1 MKKNIINFWR
11 SLVIIN
17 LIASSLGVQAVQA
30 ESESSQSIVS
40 RQLLRHAEEGNGDNV
55 TAQVTSVSQLAD
67 VQPTAWAF
75 TALQSL
81 VERYGCIAGYPNR
94 TFRGDRALSRYEFA
108 AGLNAC
114 LDKVNELMA
123 AGLANKV
130 GKEDLATLQQLQ
142 TEFARELT
150 ALKGRVDGLEA
161 KTTTL
166 EAQQFSTTTKLA
178 GQVVTAISGGG
189 SGNSNILLPD
199 GTLSGNSGSAGTTL
213 VNRVRLELN
222 TTFSGEDLLLIRLQA
237 GNGGSNIGSFLDG
250 SFASA
255 DLAYSGADSSF
266 SLGILR
272 YDFSPIADVRV
283 SVGPQ
288 IDLSDHLDVNGYAN
302 DESNDFSSGLF
313 INNPLIL
320 PLNSGAGAA
329 VAWNPGAGAF
339 SFRLGYVAGNG
350 SSPNAGVTENPI
362 GNNLFATS
370 SDLTNGG
377 LFGDPYQATVELEF
391 APKDS
396 GFAARLQYTNAS
408 IGNLDFN
415 IGGVNLEWAINPS
428 IAIFGRFGFG
438 GISNRISTI
447 NPYTWSA
454 GVAFPDLFRPG
465 ALAAIAIGQPFI
477 ERTVGN
483 SSQTNIEAFFKFP
496 LSQQISITPDLQF
509 IINPNNNSGNGLITI
524 ATLRTVFNF

>member
-1 MKKNIINFWR
+1 MKKNLKSLWR
-11 SLVIIN
+11 SLVVVN
-17 LIASSLGVQAVQA
+17 LIASSIGVQAVRA
-30 ESESSQSIVS
+30 ESESSQSLVS
-40 RQLLRHAEEGNGDNV
+40 PQLLRHAQEGKGEAV

-67 VQPTAWAF
+67 VQTTDWAF

-81 VERYGCIAGYPNR
+81 VERYGCIAGYPNK
-94 TFRGDRALSRYEFA
+94 TFRGNRALSRYEFA

-123 AGLANKV
+123 AGLADKV
-130 GKEDLATLQQLQ
+130 GKEDLATLQQFQ

-189 SGNSNILLPD
+189 SGTSNILLPN
-199 GTLSGNSGSAGTTL
+199 GQLSGNSGSAGTTL

-222 TTFSGEDLLLIRLQA
+222 TTFTGEDLLVTRLET
-237 GNGGSNIGSFLDG
+237 GNDGSNIGSFLDG
-250 SFASA
+250 SFASS
-255 DLAYSGADSSF
+255 DLAYAGAGNTIK
-266 SLGILR
+266 LGILR
-272 YDFSPIADVRV
+272 YDFSPVKDLRV
-283 SVGPQ
+283 SVASQ
-288 IDLSDHLDVNGYAN
+288 MDLSDKLDVNSFAN
-302 DESNDFSSGLF
+302 DESRDFSAKFF

-320 PLNSGAGAA
+320 PLNSGAGA
-329 VAWNPGAGAF
+329 VVDWNPGAGAF
-339 SFRLGYVAGNG
+339 SFRVGYVAGNG

-362 GNNLFATS
+362 GNNLFATTS
-370 SDLTNGG
+370 NLTNGG

-391 APKDS
+391 APKES
-396 GFAARLQYTNAS
+396 GFAAKLQYTNAS

-415 IGGVNLEWAINPS
+415 AGGVNLEWAINQN
-428 IAIFGRFGFG
+428 IAVFGRFGFG
-438 GISNRISTI
+438 GINNRISTI

-454 GVAFPDLFRPG
+454 GVAFPDLIRPG
-465 ALAAIAIGQPFI
+465 SLGAIAIGQPFI